1 MIESLTVTQGLKIA
15 LYGFTTVFIMLAIL
29 MLIINVLSK
38 LVEMMTPK
46 KVGFRK
52 KDGYKRSLQLS
63 AEYGLYRQDYCGCV
77 FSKQARGI

>member
-15 LYGFTTVFIMLAIL
+15 LYGFTTVFIMLAVL

-46 KVGFRK
+46 KV
-52 KDGYKRSLQLS
+52 
-63 AEYGLYRQDYCGCV
+63 
-77 FSKQARGI
+77 